1 MLQELKPGLTGMLQ
15 ELKPGLTGSA
25 ETVVRETNTALA
37 MGSGSLHVFAT
48 PSMIALMEQAACNA
62 VAACLDEEST
72 SVGTLVNITHD
83 AATGMGKKVTATATL
98 TAVEGRKLVF
108 EITTADEDKQIGK
121 GTHERFIVN
130 KEKFMAKLG

>member
-1 MLQELKPGLTGMLQ
+1 MLQELKPGFTG
-15 ELKPGLTGSA
+15 TA

-83 AATGMGKKVTATATL
+83 AATGRGKKVTATATL

-108 EITTADEDKQIGK
+108 EITAADEDKQIGK

>member
-1 MLQELKPGLTGMLQ
+1 MLQELKPGLAGT
-15 ELKPGLTGSA
+15 A

-83 AATGMGKKVTATATL
+83 AATGMGKAVTATATL
-98 TAVEGRKLVF
+98 VEVQGRKLVF
-108 EITTADEDKQIGK
+108 EITAADEDKQIGK

-130 KEKFMAKLG
+130 KEKFMAKLS

>member
-1 MLQELKPGLTGMLQ
+1 MLQELKPGLTG
-15 ELKPGLTGSA
+15 TA

-48 PSMIALMEQAACNA
+48 PGMIALMEQAACNA

-83 AATGMGKKVTATATL
+83 AATGMGKAVTATATL
-98 TAVEGRKLVF
+98 VEVQGRKLVF
-108 EITTADEDKQIGK
+108 EVTAADEDKQIGK

>member
-1 MLQELKPGLTGMLQ
+1 MLQELKPGLTG
-15 ELKPGLTGSA
+15 TA
-25 ETVVRETNTALA
+25 ETVVRESNTALA
-37 MGSGSLHVFAT
+37 MGSGSLHVFAS

-62 VAACLDEEST
+62 VASCLDEEST
-72 SVGTLVNITHD
+72 SVGTFVNITHD

-98 TAVEGRKLVF
+98 TAVKGRKLVF
-108 EITTADEDKQIGK
+108 EITAADEDKQIGK

>member
-1 MLQELKPGLTGMLQ
+1 MLQELKPGLTG
-15 ELKPGLTGSA
+15 TA

-72 SVGTLVNITHD
+72 SVGTFVNITHD
-83 AATGMGKKVTATATL
+83 AATGMGKKVTAKATL
-98 TAVEGRKLVF
+98 VEVQGRKLVF
-108 EITTADEDKQIGK
+108 EVTAADEDKQIGK
-121 GTHERFIVN
+121 GRHERFIIN

>member
-1 MLQELKPGLTGMLQ
+1 MLQELKPGLAGT
-15 ELKPGLTGSA
+15 A

-48 PSMIALMEQAACNA
+48 PGMIALMEQAACNA

-72 SVGTLVNITHD
+72 SVGTLVNITHN
-83 AATGMGKKVTATATL
+83 AATGMGQKVTATATL

-108 EITTADEDKQIGK
+108 EITAADEDKQIGK

>member
-1 MLQELKPGLTGMLQ
+1 MLQELKPGLTG
-15 ELKPGLTGSA
+15 TA

-48 PSMIALMEQAACNA
+48 PGMIALMEQAACNA

-83 AATGMGKKVTATATL
+83 AATGRGKKVTATATL

-108 EITTADEDKQIGK
+108 EITAADEDKQIGK

>member
-1 MLQELKPGLTGMLQ
+1 MLQELKPGLTG
-15 ELKPGLTGSA
+15 TA

-72 SVGTLVNITHD
+72 SVGTFVNITHD
-83 AATGMGKKVTATATL
+83 AATGMGKKVTAKATL
-98 TAVEGRKLVF
+98 TAVKGRKLVF
-108 EITTADEDKQIGK
+108 EITAADEDKQIGK

>member
-1 MLQELKPGLTGMLQ
+1 MLQELKPGLTG
-15 ELKPGLTGSA
+15 TA

-62 VAACLDEEST
+62 VACCLDEEST
-72 SVGTLVNITHD
+72 SVGTLVNVTHD
-83 AATGMGKKVTATATL
+83 AATGMGKAVTATATL
-98 TAVEGRKLVF
+98 VEVQGRKLVF
-108 EITTADEDKQIGK
+108 EITAADEDKQIGK

>member
-1 MLQELKPGLTGMLQ
+1 MLQELKPGLAGT
-15 ELKPGLTGSA
+15 A

-83 AATGMGKKVTATATL
+83 AATGMGKKVTA
-98 TAVEGRKLVF
+98 
-108 EITTADEDKQIGK
+108 ADEDKQIGK

>member
-1 MLQELKPGLTGMLQ
+1 MLQELKPGLTG
-15 ELKPGLTGSA
+15 TA

-37 MGSGSLHVFAT
+37 MGSGSLRVFAT
-48 PSMIALMEQAACNA
+48 PCMVALMEQAACNA
-62 VAACLDEEST
+62 VDPCFNDSES

-83 AATGMGKKVTATATL
+83 AATAPGKKVTATATL
-98 TAVEGRKLVF
+98 VEVEGRKLVF
-108 EITTADEDKQIGK
+108 EVTAADEDKQIGK

>member
-1 MLQELKPGLTGMLQ
+1 MLQ

-98 TAVEGRKLVF
+98 TAVAVKGRKLVF
-108 EITTADEDKQIGK
+108 EITAADEDKQIGK

>member
-1 MLQELKPGLTGMLQ
+1 MLQELKPGLTG
-15 ELKPGLTGSA
+15 TA

-48 PSMIALMEQAACNA
+48 PGMIALMEQAACNA

-72 SVGTLVNITHD
+72 SVGTLVNVTHD
-83 AATGMGKKVTATATL
+83 AATGMGKAVTATATL
-98 TAVEGRKLVF
+98 VEVQGRKLVF
-108 EITTADEDKQIGK
+108 EVTAADEDKQIGQ

>member
-1 MLQELKPGLTGMLQ
+1 MLQELKPGLTG
-15 ELKPGLTGSA
+15 TA

-48 PSMIALMEQAACNA
+48 PGMIALMEQAACNA

-83 AATGMGKKVTATATL
+83 AATGMGKKVTAAATL
-98 TAVEGRKLVF
+98 IAVEGRKLVF
-108 EITTADEDKQIGK
+108 EITAADEDKQIGK
-121 GTHERFIVN
+121 GRHERFIIN

>member
-1 MLQELKPGLTGMLQ
+1 MLQELKPGLTG
-15 ELKPGLTGSA
+15 TA

-48 PSMIALMEQAACNA
+48 PGMIALMEQAACNA

-72 SVGTLVNITHD
+72 SVGTLVNITHN
-83 AATGMGKKVTATATL
+83 AATGMGQKVTATATL

-108 EITTADEDKQIGK
+108 EITAADEDKQIGK

>member
-1 MLQELKPGLTGMLQ
+1 MLQELKPGLTG
-15 ELKPGLTGSA
+15 TA

-48 PSMIALMEQAACNA
+48 PSMIALM
-62 VAACLDEEST
+62 
-72 SVGTLVNITHD
+72 TLVNITHD

-98 TAVEGRKLVF
+98 TAVKGRKLVF
-108 EITTADEDKQIGK
+108 EITAADEDKQIGK

>member
-1 MLQELKPGLTGMLQ
+1 MLQELKPGLTG
-15 ELKPGLTGSA
+15 TA

-98 TAVEGRKLVF
+98 TAVKGRKLVF
-108 EITTADEDKQIGK
+108 EITAADEDKQIGK

-130 KEKFMAKLG
+130 KEKFMTKGITHNAQCLFVI

>member
-1 MLQELKPGLTGMLQ
+1 MLQELKPGLTG
-15 ELKPGLTGSA
+15 TA

-37 MGSGSLHVFAT
+37 MGSGSPHGFAT

-83 AATGMGKKVTATATL
+83 AATGMGKAVTTTATL
-98 TAVEGRKLVF
+98 VEVQGRKLIF
-108 EITTADEDKQIGK
+108 EITAADEDKQIGK

-130 KEKFMAKLG
+130 KEKFMTKLG

>member
-1 MLQELKPGLTGMLQ
+1 MLQELKPGLTG
-15 ELKPGLTGSA
+15 TA

-37 MGSGSLHVFAT
+37 MGSGNLHVFAT

-83 AATGMGKKVTATATL
+83 AATGMGKAVTATATL
-98 TAVEGRKLVF
+98 VEVQGRKLIF
-108 EITTADEDKQIGK
+108 EITAADEDKQIGK

-130 KEKFMAKLG
+130 KEKFMTKLG

>member
-1 MLQELKPGLTGMLQ
+1 MLQELKPGLAGT
-15 ELKPGLTGSA
+15 A

-72 SVGTLVNITHD
+72 SVGTLVNITHN
-83 AATGMGKKVTATATL
+83 AATGTGKAVTATATL
-98 TAVEGRKLVF
+98 VEVQGRKLVF
-108 EITTADEDKQIGK
+108 EVTAADEDKQIGK

>member
-1 MLQELKPGLTGMLQ
+1 MLQELKPGLTG
-15 ELKPGLTGSA
+15 TA

-37 MGSGSLHVFAT
+37 MGSGSLHIFAT

-83 AATGMGKKVTATATL
+83 AATGMGKAVTATATL
-98 TAVEGRKLVF
+98 VEVQGRKLIF
-108 EITTADEDKQIGK
+108 EITAADEDKQIGK

-130 KEKFMAKLG
+130 KEKFMTKLG

>member
-1 MLQELKPGLTGMLQ
+1 MTEFRI
-15 ELKPGLTGSA
+15 GSA
-25 ETVVRETNTALA
+25 AEATVMVMHTNTAKA
-37 MGSGSLHVFAT
+37 MKSGSLDVFAT
-48 PSMIALMEQAACNA
+48 PALVALMEQAACNA

-98 TAVEGRKLVF
+98 TAVKGRKLVF
-108 EITTADEDKQIGK
+108 EITAADEDKQIGK

>member
-1 MLQELKPGLTGMLQ
+1 MLQELKPGLTG
-15 ELKPGLTGSA
+15 TA

-37 MGSGSLHVFAT
+37 MGSGSLQVFAT
-48 PSMIALMEQAACNA
+48 PCMVALMEQAACNA
-62 VAACLDEEST
+62 VDPCFNDSES

-83 AATGMGKKVTATATL
+83 AATALGKKVTATATL
-98 TAVEGRKLVF
+98 VEVQGRKLVF
-108 EITTADEDKQIGK
+108 EVTAADEDKQIGK

>member
-1 MLQELKPGLTGMLQ
+1 MLQELKPGLTG
-15 ELKPGLTGSA
+15 TA

-62 VAACLDEEST
+62 VAACLDDEST
-72 SVGTLVNITHD
+72 SVGTLVNITHN
-83 AATGMGKKVTATATL
+83 AATGTGKAVTATATL
-98 TAVEGRKLVF
+98 VEVQGRKLVF
-108 EITTADEDKQIGK
+108 EVTAADEDKQIGK

>member
-1 MLQELKPGLTGMLQ
+1 MLQELKPGLTG
-15 ELKPGLTGSA
+15 TA

-48 PSMIALMEQAACNA
+48 PGMIALMEQAACNA

-72 SVGTLVNITHD
+72 SVGTLVNITHN
-83 AATGMGKKVTATATL
+83 AATGMGQKVTATATL

-108 EITTADEDKQIGK
+108 EITAADEDKQISK

>member
-1 MLQELKPGLTGMLQ
+1 MLQELKPGLTG
-15 ELKPGLTGSA
+15 TA

-83 AATGMGKKVTATATL
+83 AATGMGKKVTANATL
-98 TAVEGRKLVF
+98 TAVKGRKLVF
-108 EITTADEDKQIGK
+108 EITAADEDKQIGK

>member
-1 MLQELKPGLTGMLQ
+1 MLQELKPGLTG
-15 ELKPGLTGSA
+15 TA

-48 PSMIALMEQAACNA
+48 PSMIALMEQAACNS

-83 AATGMGKKVTATATL
+83 TATGMGKKVTATATL
-98 TAVEGRKLVF
+98 TAVKGRKLVF
-108 EITTADEDKQIGK
+108 EITAADEDKQIGK

>member
-1 MLQELKPGLTGMLQ
+1 MLQELKPGLTG
-15 ELKPGLTGSA
+15 TA

-72 SVGTLVNITHD
+72 SVGTLVNITHN
-83 AATGMGKKVTATATL
+83 AATSMGQKVTATATL

-108 EITTADEDKQIGK
+108 EITAADEDKQIGK
-121 GTHERFIVN
+121 GTHERFIIN

>member
-1 MLQELKPGLTGMLQ
+1 MLQELKPGLTG
-15 ELKPGLTGSA
+15 TA

-62 VAACLDEEST
+62 VDPCFNDSES

-83 AATGMGKKVTATATL
+83 AATAPGKKVTATATL
-98 TAVEGRKLVF
+98 VEVEGRKLVF
-108 EITTADEDKQIGK
+108 EVTAADEDKQIGK
-121 GTHERFIVN
+121 GRHERFIIN

>member
-1 MLQELKPGLTGMLQ
+1 MPELKPGLTG
-15 ELKPGLTGSA
+15 TA

-83 AATGMGKKVTATATL
+83 AATGMGKKVTTTATL

-108 EITTADEDKQIGK
+108 EITAADEDKQIGK

>member
-1 MLQELKPGLTGMLQ
+1 MLQELKPGLTG
-15 ELKPGLTGSA
+15 TA
-25 ETVVRETNTALA
+25 ETIVRETNTALA

-62 VAACLDEEST
+62 VTACLDEEST

-83 AATGMGKKVTATATL
+83 AATGMGKKVTAAATL
-98 TAVEGRKLVF
+98 TAVKGRKLVF
-108 EITTADEDKQIGK
+108 EITAADEDKQIGK